1 MGNQSQAPKS
11 EHGRVTSSNK
21 TELSL
26 KFHSRML
33 RMFPLWVRTSLVS
46 RKHWV
51 AMQPCSNGEL
61 IEIKKNKWRLSF
73 NLKIKTKNGFVPG
86 VRMIPWELVHT
97 ETTVTEGNNN
107 KKHYQVVH
115 SMLGHMGEDAT
126 RATATKLGI
135 GITRGTSTTCISC
148 SVSKAKQKN
157 LNRTIDHMAKEP
169 GDIFFVWH

>member
-1 MGNQSQAPKS
+1 
-11 EHGRVTSSNK
+11 
-21 TELSL
+21 
-26 KFHSRML
+26 
-33 RMFPLWVRTSLVS
+33 
-46 RKHWV
+46 
-51 AMQPCSNGEL
+51 MQPCSNGEL

-86 VRMIPWELVHT
+86 VRMIPPELVHT
-97 ETTVTEGNNN
+97 KTTVTEDTNN

-169 GDIFFVWH
+169 GDIFFV